1 VEIGLIISIAIF
13 IAVILFMVGIILFI
27 RGRLDPESVRVRKK
41 LKELSTGADASQ
53 AVHVDVRRKIV
64 PLSEV
69 AWLDQVLQYI
79 PLLDKIDRMLKQ
91 SGLRYPLGVFFLTS
105 ILLAVVG
112 FLAISSMAKSNLI
125 GMVIAVALSTIPFFY
140 ISMRKNARMKRFER
154 QLPDALDLI
163 ARAVKAGHAFSG
175 GLQMVGQEFNDPIG
189 GEFSKVLDEINFGV
203 GVKEALIN
211 LTERVD
217 CMNLKF
223 FVVSITIQLETG
235 GNLAE
240 ILGNSSHLIRERFKL
255 QGRIKTLCAEG
266 KLSAIILIAIPFFV
280 GIAISVMNPK
290 YIGVLLTDPIG
301 KMLIAASLFMMFIG
315 VLAMKK
321 IIAIKV

>member
-1 VEIGLIISIAIF
+1 MEIGLIISIAIF

-69 AWLDQVLQYI
+69 AWLDKVLQSI
-79 PLLDKIDRMLKQ
+79 PLLDKIDRTLKQ
-91 SGLRYPLGVFFLTS
+91 SGLRYPLGVFFLSS
-105 ILLAVVG
+105 IILALIG
-112 FLAISSMAKSNLI
+112 FFAISTMAKSNLI
-125 GMVIAVALSTIPFFY
+125 ALVIAVALSTIPFFY
-140 ISMRKNARMKRFER
+140 ISMKKNARMKRFER

-189 GEFSKVLDEINFGV
+189 GEFSRVLEEINFGV
-203 GVKEALIN
+203 GIKEALVS

-223 FVVSITIQLETG
+223 FVVAITIQLETG

-240 ILGNSSHLIRERFKL
+240 ILENSASLIRERFKL
-255 QGRIKTLCAEG
+255 QGRIRTLCAEG

-280 GIAISVMNPK
+280 GISLSIMNPK